1 MLLDRPKDE
10 KTHLKSGSQI
20 LVEIYVR
27 NMDARNFDFLLALML
42 ASKFIPSQILEP
54 TSSIF

>member
-10 KTHLKSGSQI
+10 KTHLKSGSHI

-27 NMDARNFDFLLALML
+27 NMDARSFDFLLALTL